1 MSLAIA
7 DQHML
12 RSIVE
17 IKVDLQTIVGVA
29 AAERQRALHLTAS
42 SRTASRQ
49 S

>member
-29 AAERQRALHLTAS
+29 AERQMALHLTAS